1 MRTSSENPTSS
12 PDSDTADLNTDEPNA
27 PSAAPLDP
35 ADVDAAPVDAEDSE
49 GEDTAIPEDVA
60 RRDTT
65 IRPPTA
71 RFTGVKEGTEILI
84 ITGRSGAGRTQAANA
99 LEDLDYY
106 VVDNLPPTLLLPM
119 AGLLTPSGE
128 GVQRL
133 AAVVDVR
140 SREFFQSLV
149 GVLDQL
155 QALKIDYRIVFLDA
169 DDATLIQR
177 FEKTRRPHPLQ
188 DGGTLL
194 DGLDAEKKLLAP
206 LLERADEVVNTSE
219 LSIHDLA
226 RFMRNVIA
234 GEGDRAVKVTLMSFG
249 FKHGL
254 PMDADQVLDVRFL
267 QNPYWIDELRALTGR
282 DKAVADYVLG
292 QEGARRIAETYA
304 SLIEATLPG
313 YQRELKPVVSVAIG
327 CTGGRHRSVAMAES
341 VGQLLR
347 DKGVPV
353 RVLHR
358 DVGRK

>member
-1 MRTSSENPTSS
+1 MSRSNDSEP
-12 PDSDTADLNTDEPNA
+12 ADLPLGAEALEEEDLSA
-27 PSAAPLDP
+27 PRGIGP
-35 ADVDAAPVDAEDSE
+35 
-49 GEDTAIPEDVA
+49 
-60 RRDTT
+60 RDT
-65 IRPPTA
+65 IAQAPGA
-71 RFTGVKEGTEILI
+71 RFAGVKEGTEILI

-99 LEDLDYY
+99 LEDLDFY

-119 AGLLTPSGE
+119 AGLLTPSEE

-188 DGGTLL
+188 NGGTLL

-206 LLERADEVVNTSE
+206 LLQRADEVVNTSE

-234 GEGDRAVKVTLMSFG
+234 DEADRPVKVTLMSFG

-267 QNPYWIDELRALTGR
+267 QNPYWVDELRSLTGR
-282 DKAVADYVLG
+282 DQAVRDYVLS
-292 QEGARRIAETYA
+292 QEGALEIAETYA

-327 CTGGRHRSVAMAES
+327 CTGGRHRSVAMAEA
-341 VGQLLR
+341 VGELLR
-347 DKGVPV
+347 DDGVSV